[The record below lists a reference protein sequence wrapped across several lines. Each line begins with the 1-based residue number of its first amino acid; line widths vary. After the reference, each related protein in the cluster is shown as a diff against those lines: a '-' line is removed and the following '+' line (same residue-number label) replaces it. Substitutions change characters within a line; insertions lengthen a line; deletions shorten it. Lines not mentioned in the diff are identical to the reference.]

1 MRKND
6 TVSKNSDSVPLEL
19 VARRLKA
26 LADASRLRVLQ
37 SLCDGEKSVT
47 ALVGETGLAQAN
59 VSKHLRI
66 LKDEGFV
73 LSRRNLRNVIYRL
86 SDTLSE
92 EICTIMCRSMKKKA
106 AGESRTLERYLD
118 RKRVGRAG

>member
-1 MRKND
+1 MGKNG

-47 ALVGETGLAQAN
+47 ALVEETGLAQAN

-86 SDTLSE
+86 SGTLSE